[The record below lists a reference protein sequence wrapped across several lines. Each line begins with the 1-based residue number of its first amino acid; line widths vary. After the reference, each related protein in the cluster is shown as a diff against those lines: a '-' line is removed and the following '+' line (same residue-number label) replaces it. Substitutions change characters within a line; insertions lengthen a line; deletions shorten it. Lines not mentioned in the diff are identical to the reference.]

1 MSRIFT
7 LRHPAQV
14 KNRWFETSHV
24 RLDEPRK
31 AKNFVPGIWSGVGI
45 FFDSVHGIRVG
56 LSSPGKAGIV
66 ALLKLLQLCNGA
78 SMQGEILA
86 IGNELVSGRVI
97 NTTSALAARRL
108 FAAGHEVRN
117 MQTVGDSPE
126 RIADALGRALGR
138 ADFVLVTGGLG
149 ATSDDITSA
158 VAAEALARPVTQHP
172 EILERLRRHL
182 GLGPDGDPGMLGRLA
197 WLPSGAEQLD
207 REARM
212 AGYLLVHDEVPVFFL
227 PGVPPQME
235 QLLENHVLPRLAGW
249 DRQALGVRQRLFR
262 LWGVNENRVNQALY
276 RIEQT
281 EPGWLIGYYPV
292 GAEVQV
298 SLSVR
303 AADQVSVEH
312 EFARACA
319 LIETALGDWLYGLD
333 DDSMASVTGALLE
346 QRGWR
351 CLTAESCTGGLIAGR
366 MTAVPGSSNWFAG
379 GVVAYSNAL
388 KQRLLGVPDE
398 VLAAHG
404 AVSLP
409 VAAAMARGAMHTG
422 CGDIALAVTGIAG
435 PGGGSPDKPVG
446 TVCFALATAEKVV
459 LEQRCHF
466 EGNRWQVQDQ
476 AAQTGLNLLRRY
488 LRTVG

>member
-1 MSRIFT
+1 
-7 LRHPAQV
+7 
-14 KNRWFETSHV
+14 
-24 RLDEPRK
+24 
-31 AKNFVPGIWSGVGI
+31 
-45 FFDSVHGIRVG
+45 
-56 LSSPGKAGIV
+56 
-66 ALLKLLQLCNGA
+66 
-78 SMQGEILA
+78 MQGEILA

-108 FAAGHEVRN
+108 FAAGHEVLHL
-117 MQTVGDSPE
+117 QTVGDSPE
-126 RIADALGRALGR
+126 RIAEALGRALGR

-182 GLGPDGDPGMLGRLA
+182 GLQPDGDPGMLGRLA
-197 WLPSGAEQLD
+197 WLPRGAEQLD

-235 QLLENHVLPRLAGW
+235 HLLEQQVLPRLAGW
-249 DRQALGVRQRLFR
+249 DRNSPGVRQRLFR
-262 LWGVNENRVNQALY
+262 LWGVNENTVNQAL
-276 RIEQT
+276 RPIEES
-281 EPGWLIGYYPV
+281 EPGWRIGYYPV

-298 SLSVR
+298 SLSVH
-303 AADQVSVEH
+303 ASAPEGLDE
-312 EFARACA
+312 EFARACT
-319 LIETALGDWLYGLD
+319 LITTALKGWLYGLD
-333 DDSMASVTGALLE
+333 DDSMASVSGALLR

-366 MTAVPGSSNWFAG
+366 ITAVPGSSDWFAG
-379 GVVAYSNAL
+379 GVVAYSNEL

-398 VLAAHG
+398 LLATHG

-409 VAAAMARGAMHTG
+409 VAAAMARGALRTG

-435 PGGGSPDKPVG
+435 PAGGSPEKPVG
-446 TVCFALATAEKVV
+446 TVCFALATLERVV
-459 LEQRCHF
+459 LEQRLSF
-466 EGNRWQVQDQ
+466 AGNRWQVQEQ
-476 AAQTGLNLLRRY
+476 AAQSGLNLLRKY
-488 LRTVG
+488 LMTENR